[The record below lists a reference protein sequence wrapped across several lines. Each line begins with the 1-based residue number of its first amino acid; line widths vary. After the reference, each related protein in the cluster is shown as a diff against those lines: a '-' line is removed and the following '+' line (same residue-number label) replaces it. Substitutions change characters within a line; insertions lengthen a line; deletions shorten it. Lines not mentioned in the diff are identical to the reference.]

1 MSSTKSFHD
10 QTLKILQLLS
20 SSLNTGLFRCNFV
33 LNGLHLAVSLIDYIS
48 LDRGVIK
55 IWPRCSECVPHQP
68 GPAPPQAV
76 RLIID
81 LLIKLAQ
88 MMLARPQPVK
98 YAELLSQVCCMA
110 GSLGDT
116 TFQN

>member
-1 MSSTKSFHD
+1 MQFRIKWLTSS
-10 QTLKILQLLS
+10 
-20 SSLNTGLFRCNFV
+20 R
-33 LNGLHLAVSLIDYIS
+33 VSDYIS

-55 IWPRCSECVPHQP
+55 IWPRCSECVPHQS